1 MKLIETEFGEV
12 ILTINGGEH
21 YLAEWVQ
28 DKEEWNDRCEEYC
41 SLAGI
46 CMETLGGRKFCE
58 PFSCGLPKTFI
69 FTTEE
74 PEKIEEECV

>member
-12 ILTINGGEH
+12 IITINGGGH

-41 SLAGI
+41 SLAGM
-46 CMETLGGRKFCE
+46 CMETVCGRKFCQ
-58 PFSCGLPKTFI
+58 PFEGYNTKVRL
-69 FTTEE
+69 FTTE
-74 PEKIEEECV
+74 PDKIEKKN